1 MKKPILNLAP
11 FGEPAKADKSKDPS
25 RVRLNYDNAAG
36 TAELFIYG
44 EIGGWWDGPDTTA
57 LVQEIAALKADQI
70 TVRINSPGGSVFDG
84 VAIYNALAQHPAEVI
99 VKIEG
104 VAASIASVIAMAG
117 DKIMIGEAAN
127 IMIHKP
133 WSLVVGD
140 AASMRKEADILDQLE
155 GGLLDIY
162 ASRTGVDMKHLSDWI
177 AAETWFRG
185 QQAVEEGFADEIIP
199 AKTKKAQAAR
209 SQIYAM
215 FKNAPADLLTDGEDD
230 EQPTVREFEQF
241 LRGVVGMKANDAKI
255 VVAAAKKFAPERDVP
270 AIADERDAQAQTV
283 DEGQL
288 YRLANHI
295 RSISK

>member
-11 FGEPAKADKSKDPS
+11 FGEPAKADKSNDPS

-44 EIGGWWDGPDTTA
+44 EIGGWWDGPTTEEI
-57 LVQEIAALKADQI
+57 VKGIAALDASQI

-84 VAIYNALAQHPAEVI
+84 VAIYNALATHPAEII

-140 AASMRKEADILDQLE
+140 AASMRKEADILDNLE
-155 GGLLDIY
+155 GGILDIY
-162 ASRTGVDMKHLSDWI
+162 ASRTGIDMKHLSTWVAD
-177 AAETWFRG
+177 ETWFRG

-215 FKNAPADLLTDGEDD
+215 FKNAPADLLTDFDED
-230 EQPTVREFEQF
+230 EPTVRGLELA
-241 LRGVVGMKANDAKI
+241 LRSAGLKAADAKI
-255 VVAAAKKFAPERDVP
+255 AVATAKKFAPERDAL
-270 AIADERDAQAQTV
+270 AIADERDAPAPSV
-283 DEGQL
+283 DEGHL
-288 YRLANHI
+288 YKLANHI